1 MDRDMDDLFKS
12 LRQENQRSVTFEDEL
27 GEEEEDDY
35 DLGARYDKLYA
46 KDREF
51 HPVHED
57 EEVSSEEEE
66 EEEEEENEEQRD
78 KLLQRLEELR
88 QKKQLLGPPGR
99 VKKQD
104 SKSEAKAKV
113 LERPQTA
120 RPVPKPAESRPV
132 TALPRTPSLIL
143 STPSKKT
150 PKTDR
155 VALFQQR
162 QKQWKSQ
169 PFLAANS
176 DSNRQGRKLNLA
188 PHKHMKDFA
197 VVKLK
202 SVHDYIRNDYVAP
215 HLKRRDDIRLSTRA
229 KMMQENCD

>member
-12 LRQENQRSVTFEDEL
+12 LRQENLRSVTFDEEL

-35 DLGARYDKLYA
+35 DLGARYDKLHA
-46 KDREF
+46 KDHEF
-51 HPVHED
+51 HPEPVHED
-57 EEVSSEEEE
+57 DADEVSSEEEE
-66 EEEEEENEEQRD
+66 EEQRD

-88 QKKQLLGPPGR
+88 QNKQLLGPPGR
-99 VKKQD
+99 VKRQD
-104 SKSEAKAKV
+104 SKPEAKAQI
-113 LERPQTA
+113 LQRPQTA
-120 RPVPKPAESRPV
+120 KPVPKPAESRPV

-162 QKQWKSQ
+162 QKQWRSQ

-215 HLKRRDDIRLSTRA
+215 HLKRRDDVRLSTRA